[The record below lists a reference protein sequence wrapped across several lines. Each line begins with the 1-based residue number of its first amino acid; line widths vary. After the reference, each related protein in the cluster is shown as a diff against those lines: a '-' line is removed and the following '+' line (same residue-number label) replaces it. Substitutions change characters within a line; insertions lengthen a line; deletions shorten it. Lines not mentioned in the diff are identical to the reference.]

1 MYIDD
6 FIPTLA
12 KVCENFAPGEVYN
25 IGGQEFRSVEELS
38 DIVLNYVGKNNKLIE
53 YLPED
58 RHNILNKRP
67 NIERAIKAFGHD
79 PKISLEVGIPKTV
92 EWMRSVYK

>member
-12 KVCENFAPGEVYN
+12 KTCENFTAGEVYN

-38 DIVLNYVGKNNKLIE
+38 NIVLNYVGKSNELVE

-58 RHNILNKRP
+58 KHNVLNKRP
-67 NIERAIKAFGHD
+67 DIERAIKAFDHD
-79 PKISLEVGIPKTV
+79 PKTPLEVGVPKTL
-92 EWMRSVYK
+92 EWMKTVYK